1 MLSCVSDPVMIP
13 SPVMSKRQM
22 KITAK
27 KEMNKMIKKDMKK
40 EMDANPYIDIDKP
53 TTDINFCNVRDE
65 FKNHSIDELKQ
76 IYLERS
82 TPEMVLF
89 LNPDMDKN
97 IGTILRTASAS
108 FFSKFVIIGRKKTNF
123 ITAVGMNH
131 YMPIEYVPACKGNH
145 NDILDIEK
153 IETYLADLSKT
164 HTIVLCEISSQ
175 SIPLNKMNSLLTAKG
190 KPPAFLLGNEKDGIP
205 SALIKS
211 DRFEKITIEI
221 PSPGYVRSYNVSN
234 SFAMI
239 YWEYIRDR

>member
-1 MLSCVSDPVMIP
+1 MLPCVSDPVMIP

-22 KITAK
+22 KIKTK
-27 KEMNKMIKKDMKK
+27 KNDSILNTD
-40 EMDANPYIDIDKP
+40 IDIDKP

-65 FKNHSIDELKQ
+65 FKNHSIPELKQ
-76 IYLERS
+76 IYLDRS
-82 TPEMVLF
+82 TPEIVLF

-97 IGTILRTASAS
+97 IGTILRTSSAS
-108 FFSKFVIIGRKKTNF
+108 FFSKFVIIGRRKTNI

-145 NDILDIEK
+145 NEFLDIEK
-153 IETYLADLSKT
+153 IETYLEDLSKT
-164 HTIVLCEISSQ
+164 HTIVLCEISPS
-175 SIPLNKMNSLLTAKG
+175 SISLNKMNSTLAARG

-205 SALIKS
+205 LELIES
-211 DRFEKITIEI
+211 DRFEKITVEI

>member
-1 MLSCVSDPVMIP
+1 MFSYVSDSILSSLSSVI
-13 SPVMSKRQM
+13 SKKQIIV
-22 KITAK
+22 KKNSIT
-27 KEMNKMIKKDMKK
+27 NTDI
-40 EMDANPYIDIDKP
+40 NIDKP
-53 TTDINFCNVRDE
+53 TRDINFCNVRDN

-76 IYLERS
+76 IYLDRS

-108 FFSKFVIIGRKKTNF
+108 FFSKFVIIGRRKTNF

-131 YMPIEYVPACKGNH
+131 YMPIEYVPACKGFYNE
-145 NDILDIEK
+145 ILDIDK

-175 SIPLNKMNSLLTAKG
+175 SIPLNKMNSVLKTKE

-205 SALIKS
+205 LELIES
-211 DRFEKITIEI
+211 DRFEKIIIEI